1 MSQPTSFHAFHPE
14 REREQREAEV
24 RYQNAASA
32 IWRDPDELHGAI
44 LEGPGPELAAIAL
57 LSMSDSAEA
66 GDRMRVY
73 TRNAVHERAR
83 HVGNCTEEIPPAS
96 EWNFQTDRVSA
107 LARKFMGI
115 PDEPADV
122 RARKAGV
129 GA

>member
-1 MSQPTSFHAFHPE
+1 MTHHHCRRHGTFSVECESCA
-14 REREQREAEV
+14 AES
-24 RYQNAASA
+24 RYQSAASA

-57 LSMSDSAEA
+57 LSMSDPAEA
-66 GDRMRVY
+66 GDRMRAY

-107 LARKFMGI
+107 LARKFIGMPQ
-115 PDEPADV
+115 PDEPARL
-122 RARKAGV
+122 RAK
-129 GA
+129 GAL